1 MSGWTDQDV
10 LDVEQR
16 RWLAEGFAGALAPLV
31 EKPKEGRIKGVAAVD
46 ERTYNGRVYHSKAEA
61 EYAQQLDF
69 LVRSGAVKH
78 YVCQESMQIELNNV
92 PICKVI
98 IDFKVTNADG
108 TVDYVEIKGFET
120 ETFRLKKKLLL
131 AAYPG
136 IRYTIIKVGSHGA

>member
-10 LDVEQR
+10 LDLKQR
-16 RWLAEGFAGALAPLV
+16 RRLAEGFAGALAPFV
-31 EKPKEGRIKGVAAVD
+31 EKSKEGRIKGVSTAAD
-46 ERTYNGRVYHSKAEA
+46 RTYNGRVYHSKFEA

-78 YVCQESMQIELNNV
+78 YVCQEAMQIELNNV

-108 TVDYVEIKGFET
+108 TVDYIEIKGFET

-136 IRYTIIKVGSHGA
+136 IRYTIIKVGSRG